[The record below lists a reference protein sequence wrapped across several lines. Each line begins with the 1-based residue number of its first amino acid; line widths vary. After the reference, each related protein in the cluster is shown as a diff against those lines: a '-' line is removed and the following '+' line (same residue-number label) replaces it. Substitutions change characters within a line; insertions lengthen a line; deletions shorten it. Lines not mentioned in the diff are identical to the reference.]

1 MPNFSLLHSAT
12 KIPSDERDE
21 EVNASEMNEQKK
33 KKEREKELNFQRTEG
48 KINIIQ
54 RTEKLD

>member
-33 KKEREKELNFQRTEG
+33 KKRKRERVEFSTNRG
-48 KINIIQ
+48 KNQ
-54 RTEKLD
+54 YYPANGET

>member
-33 KKEREKELNFQRTEG
+33 KRKRERVEFSTNRG
-48 KINIIQ
+48 KNQ
-54 RTEKLD
+54 YYPADGET

>member
-33 KKEREKELNFQRTEG
+33 KKKKERKS
-48 KINIIQ
+48 
-54 RTEKLD
+54 